1 MSPDSSS
8 NTFRKHGEQ
17 KVLQDKYSMPWSDAQ
32 DWALRD
38 NLPKYT
44 IMIPLENSVTEKDS
58 ALVVALWRTMLSE
71 IPELAGYP
79 IDFLREKC
87 QQHIASNED
96 STTNQQQLTPQLL
109 PYLDDYSFAAAGG
122 VSGKVYGIPGLADGT
137 RIETSAVTN
146 VEVTLPRGFVR
157 TSDGKAAYELGR
169 PMRNDG
175 FSEAPTS
182 DLAKKSLSTAATSG
196 SFELLKTVKN
206 AAGSAVPEL
215 GEGSDELL
223 VRLGINTGIL
233 LAGATAMNMLSH
245 HLTVNIFWV

>member
-1 MSPDSSS
+1 
-8 NTFRKHGEQ
+8 
-17 KVLQDKYSMPWSDAQ
+17 MPWSDVQ
-32 DWALRD
+32 DWALLD

-44 IMIPLENSVTEKDS
+44 ITIPLENSVPGKNS
-58 ALVVALWRTMLSE
+58 AMVVALWRTMLSE

-79 IDFLREKC
+79 IDFLQEKC
-87 QQHIASNED
+87 QEHISSED
-96 STTNQQQLTPQLL
+96 ESITKRLQMTPQVL
-109 PYLDDYSFAAAGG
+109 PYLDDFSFAAAGG

-175 FSEAPTS
+175 FAEATTS
-182 DLAKKSLSTAATSG
+182 NDLAKKSLSDAATAR

-206 AAGSAVPEL
+206 AARSGVAEP
-215 GEGSDELL
+215 GEGSDEML
-223 VRLGINTGIL
+223 VRLGMSTGIL

>member
-1 MSPDSSS
+1 
-8 NTFRKHGEQ
+8 
-17 KVLQDKYSMPWSDAQ
+17 MPWSDVQ

-44 IMIPLENSVTEKDS
+44 IMVPLENSAPEKNS

-79 IDFLREKC
+79 IDFLQEKC
-87 QQHIASNED
+87 QELISSEED
-96 STTNQQQLTPQLL
+96 STTKQLQVTPQLL
-109 PYLDDYSFAAAGG
+109 PYLDDFSFAAAGG

-169 PMRNDG
+169 PMRSDG
-175 FSEAPTS
+175 FGVEATSS
-182 DLAKKSLSTAATSG
+182 DLAKKSLSTAATAG
-196 SFELLKTVKN
+196 SLELLKTVKN
-206 AAGSAVPEL
+206 AARSGVPEP
-215 GEGSDELL
+215 GEGPDEML
-223 VRLGINTGIL
+223 VRLGMSTGIL
-233 LAGATAMNMLSH
+233 LVGATAMNMLSH